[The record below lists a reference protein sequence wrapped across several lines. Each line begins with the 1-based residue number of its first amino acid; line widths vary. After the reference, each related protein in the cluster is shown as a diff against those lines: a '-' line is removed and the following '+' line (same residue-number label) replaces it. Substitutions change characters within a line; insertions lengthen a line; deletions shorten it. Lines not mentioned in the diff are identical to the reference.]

1 MAVGKQGLV
10 EIDDKTLAGRIRDGS
25 YAKQGDAVGGGELG
39 DPAGFHFHGGSPTG
53 SQAALFGGAL
63 RHMIDGGQHSGCV
76 AGGGLG
82 QARIET
88 AARGIH
94 CRGHE
99 NVADFQRR
107 IQRSTESHTHDR
119 FRLARR
125 TSYLNGLARMRRA
138 RTVRHHPKLPAA
150 AFSGPRP
157 IDRPRQLAHAGTKR
171 QQPVELAGFGG
182 D

>member
-1 MAVGKQGLV
+1 MAVGKQSLV

-25 YAKQGDAVGGGELG
+25 YAKQGDAVRGRGLG
-39 DPAGFHFHGGSPTG
+39 DPAGFHFHGGSPARPQET
-53 SQAALFGGAL
+53 LFGGGL
-63 RHMIDGGQHSGCV
+63 RHMIDGCQH
-76 AGGGLG
+76 AGRVPGGRLG
-82 QARIET
+82 QARIEP

-99 NVADFQRR
+99 NIADFQRR

-119 FRLARR
+119 FRLAHR
-125 TSYLNGLARMRRA
+125 TGYLNGLARMRRA
-138 RTVRHHPKLPAA
+138 RAVRHHPKLPVA

-157 IDRPRQLAHAGTKR
+157 IERPRLLPHAGTKR